1 MLRIFQCP
9 KMVAREIFNDYV
21 NVDDDVVLLNKRN
34 TACVVT
40 FAHILFLEPFLPTT
54 QITVM

>member
-1 MLRIFQCP
+1 MID
-9 KMVAREIFNDYV
+9 MVGASPITREIFNGNG